1 MAFLLGDEETVT
13 WADLYGPVARALG
26 FGSLDLPNVDYRP
39 PPRNLRQLVRALE
52 ANRSA
57 RAIASLVP
65 KRIRRGIFAAM
76 EPLATPGDSTWAVPN
91 AQHAP
96 SPVATLEM
104 SLLYRCSWKLP
115 DTRARQRL
123 GYRPVVSFAEGCRR
137 TIGWLEFA
145 GFPVIQ
151 EDQRSRAPSVPA

>member
-1 MAFLLGDEETVT
+1 
-13 WADLYGPVARALG
+13 
-26 FGSLDLPNVDYRP
+26 
-39 PPRNLRQLVRALE
+39 
-52 ANRSA
+52 
-57 RAIASLVP
+57 
-65 KRIRRGIFAAM
+65 
-76 EPLATPGDSTWAVPN
+76 
-91 AQHAP
+91 
-96 SPVATLEM
+96 M

-151 EDQRSRAPSVPA
+151 EDQRSRAPSVAA